1 MFSMTRPF
9 TDSQRQH
16 LRRML
21 DAIYAD
27 FAVRVGEARSLSSA
41 EMEAVARGRVWT
53 GEDAQRVGLVDGLG
67 GYAEA
72 LPLTRQTI
80 GIVPDA
86 GIERVS
92 VPRELDSFEAVVDAL
107 RPGSEARRGGEGLVR
122 KGTLRGSPNQKH

>member
-27 FAVRVGEARSLSSA
+27 FAVRVGEARSLSRA
-41 EMEAVARGRVWT
+41 EMAAVARGRVWA

-67 GYAEA
+67 GSAEA
-72 LPLTRQTI
+72 LQLARHTI
-80 GIVPDA
+80 GLPPDTGTEQVGFTHLLPSSA
-86 GIERVS
+86 PVLGPLHTAATGAQPC
-92 VPRELDSFEAVVDAL
+92 PRPDTNGVCECE
-107 RPGSEARRGGEGLVR
+107 
-122 KGTLRGSPNQKH
+122 N